1 MHVTIYNE
9 PITDAVLLNN
19 INRLSD
25 RIFKL
30 LPMREE
36 GRDWNNSLHNLLIE
50 IVGLNKILEESG
62 QTILFNVIIKLKAL
76 ETLDK
81 EDDFFD
87 FRKVIFECLSLMNK
101 LKKWLG

>member
-101 LKKWLG
+101 LKKWVG

>member
-62 QTILFNVIIKLKAL
+62 QIILFNVIIKLKAL

-101 LKKWLG
+101 LKKWVG